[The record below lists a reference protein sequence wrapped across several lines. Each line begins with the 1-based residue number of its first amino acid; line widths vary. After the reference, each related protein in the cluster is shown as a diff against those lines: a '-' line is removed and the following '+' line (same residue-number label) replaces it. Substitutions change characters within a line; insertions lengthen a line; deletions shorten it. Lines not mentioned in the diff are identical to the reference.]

1 MPRYKVRFTADAQA
15 DLERLFA
22 FLADK
27 DAAAATRAL
36 AAIRRGLKLL
46 RFSPWSCRKAA
57 LELPRHRELLVPFG
71 SAGYVLLVE
80 IEPPATVTVL
90 AARHQRED
98 DYH

>member
-1 MPRYKVRFTADAQA
+1 VRRYKIRFTTDAQA
-15 DLERLFA
+15 DLERLFTS
-22 FLADK
+22 LAAK
-27 DAAAATRAL
+27 DPAAAARAL
-36 AAIRRGLKLL
+36 TAIRRGLKLL

-57 LELPRHRELLVPFG
+57 PELPRHRELLVPFG

-80 IEPPATVTVL
+80 IEPPAIVTVL

>member
-27 DAAAATRAL
+27 EAAAATRAL
-36 AAIRRGLKLL
+36 AAIRRSLKLL
-46 RFSPWSCRKAA
+46 QFSPWSCRKAD

-71 SAGYVLLVE
+71 SAGYVFLVE

>member
-1 MPRYKVRFTADAQA
+1 MPRYKVRFTAEALA
-15 DLERLFA
+15 DLERLFT

-27 DAAAATRAL
+27 DVAAATRAL
-36 AAIRRGLKLL
+36 AAIRRSLKLL
-46 RFSPWSCRKAA
+46 EFSPWSCRKAA
-57 LELPRHRELLVPFG
+57 PELPRHRELLVPFG

>member
-1 MPRYKVRFTADAQA
+1 VPLYKVRFTPGAQA
-15 DLERLFA
+15 DLDRLFA

-27 DAAAATRAL
+27 DPAAAARAL
-36 AAIRRGLKLL
+36 AAIRRSLEVL

-57 LELPRHRELLVPFG
+57 PDLTRHRELLVPFG

-98 DYH
+98 DYY

>member
-1 MPRYKVRFTADAQA
+1 MRHYKVRFTPDAQA
-15 DLERLFA
+15 DLERLFD

-27 DAAAATRAL
+27 NPEAATRAL
-36 AAIRRGLKLL
+36 AAIRRSLGLL

-57 LELPRHRELLVPFG
+57 PELPRHRELLVPFG

-98 DYH
+98 DYR